1 MLKKSDVAA
10 RKNSSHVRAEKDILA
25 STSSAHVVKLFYSFQ
40 SRTHLYL
47 VCALPFSICTAT
59 AYVGIFHFISCATSN
74 LFLFLFLFLLPGAR
88 VHARR

>member
-1 MLKKSDVAA
+1 MLDGRLATVPSELSDYRIAYLPSLPQVLKKSDVAA

-47 VCALPFSICTAT
+47 VCRTAALICLSS
-59 AYVGIFHFISCATSN
+59 V
-74 LFLFLFLFLLPGAR
+74 
-88 VHARR
+88 